1 MVDAPLADASDRGH
15 RRIQTVLRA
24 GLILSVVAMAA
35 GFAVD
40 LAEGQMAAVSVRISS
55 IFHAGSVGDRMMAV
69 GILALVL
76 TPVVRVAA
84 LVVVWAREHDRRFAW
99 VGVTVLAILLLGI
112 VLGRA

>member
-1 MVDAPLADASDRGH
+1 MVDAPLADASDRSH
-15 RRIQTVLRA
+15 RRIQTVLRV

-35 GFAVD
+35 GFVVD
-40 LAEGQMAAVSVRISS
+40 VAEGEMATVSVRISS

-99 VGVTVLAILLLGI
+99 VGIIVLVILLLGI